1 LLVVECLAIETSEGA
16 LTVDV
21 WDTSDLLD
29 TEDRD
34 DDTAERA
41 LLLGRCQLPDLPEV
55 DDLTDD
61 TCDGAFSFATRG
73 LA

>member
-1 LLVVECLAIETSEGA
+1 LLAVECLAIETSEVA

-34 DDTAERA
+34 DETVDRA
-41 LLLGRCQLPDLPEV
+41 LLLGRCQLPDLLEV
-55 DDLTDD
+55 DDLTED
-61 TCDGAFSFATRG
+61 TCDGAFSLATRG